1 MTEPKA
7 GQRPHF
13 HFQGTGQPERFR
25 STASATRDP
34 RYPPQDRTRHGGAL
48 LGQLRS
54 VDSQM
59 SEAIN
64 LQRQSGRDSGFGL
77 QIEFKSFSGFE
88 LAFEGLARGA
98 QRIELLNL
106 RRDRENHCDMATV
119 FVPDGQLRAFESLI
133 SQYLEANTSKGQ
145 PRNAPLLNPIQE
157 IRFAAF
163 NALWTDDPSVLPAS
177 DTDTIWWEFWLPVRQ
192 DREAVLN
199 RFRTVAEA
207 SGFITSEKT
216 LHFPERTVL
225 NVFAS
230 KAAITRS
237 ILLLNEVAEIRRAKE
252 TAEFFDSMPATE
264 QHAWVDELLGRTT
277 AGHEDSVRLCLL
289 DTGVNP
295 GHPLLALHVGLN
307 DLYCVDPAWGVQDDV
322 GHGTGLAGLAIYGD
336 LVDPLSSQS
345 PITVQHRVESV
356 KLLQS
361 AVGNQKEPYG
371 ALTMSAVA
379 LPEIAQPNVARVF
392 SMAITSTDA
401 RDRGR
406 PSAWSAAV
414 DGLASDALGERANPR
429 LIVIS
434 AGNADQ
440 NQAMD
445 YPNSNATDGIHD
457 PGQSWNALCVGAYT
471 QKTTIDPP
479 NTTLQP
485 VAPAGSL
492 SPYSTTS
499 LTWQRTAWPLKPDVV
514 FEGGNLVKDQL
525 AAYNYPSVSL
535 LTTCHTPTVRLFDL
549 TRATSAAS
557 ALAAR
562 MAVQVLSIYPAL
574 WPETVRALMVHSAEW
589 TERMKE
595 DFLGAGSKGD
605 YERLVKTCGF
615 GVPDLGRALWSAG
628 DSLTLIVE
636 DELQPFMKPIKG
648 NPTARDMHLHDL
660 PWPKQELLDLGNTNV
675 EMRVTLSY
683 FVEPNPGVVERGI
696 KGRYRYESHGLRFD
710 VSRPTEEKT
719 QFRQR
724 INKRARDEEDGIYQG
739 GGADPNWLLGTQ
751 TRHRGSLHSDIWR
764 GTAAELA
771 DRCMIGIYPALGWWK
786 TLLKQERY
794 NDHVRYSLVVSIK
807 TEQTAIDLY
816 AAIQNVIVANTAIV
830 NPV

>member
-1 MTEPKA
+1 MTEPTA

-13 HFQGTGQPERFR
+13 YFQGTGQAERFR
-25 STASATRDP
+25 STASSTREP
-34 RYPPQDRTRHGGAL
+34 RFPSHDRVQHGGVL
-48 LGQLRS
+48 LGQLKH
-54 VDSQM
+54 VGEQM
-59 SEAIN
+59 TQAVS
-64 LQRQSGRDSGFGL
+64 LQHQSGRDGGFGL
-77 QIEFKSFSGFE
+77 QIEFRSFPGFE

-106 RRDRENHCDMATV
+106 RRDRATQTDMATV
-119 FVPDGQLRAFESLI
+119 FVPDGQLKAFESLI
-133 SQYLEANTSKGQ
+133 RQYLEANTSKGQ

-163 NALWTDDPSVLPAS
+163 SALWTDDPAVLPAN
-177 DTDTIWWEFWLPVRQ
+177 DAETIWWEFWLPVRE
-192 DREAVLN
+192 DREAVLG
-199 RFRTVAEA
+199 RFRSIAKA
-207 SGFITSEKT
+207 SGFITSDNA

-230 KAAITRS
+230 KVMITQS

-252 TAEFFDSMPATE
+252 TAEFFDSLAPTE
-264 QHAWVDELLGRTT
+264 QRQWVDELLARTT
-277 AGHEDSVRLCLL
+277 AGRDDSVRVCLL

-295 GHPLLALHVGLN
+295 GHPLLAPHIGLN
-307 DLYCVDPAWGVQDDV
+307 DLYSVDPAWGGDDNV
-322 GHGTGLAGLAIYGD
+322 GHGTGLAGLALYGD
-336 LVDPLSSQS
+336 LVDSLSSRS
-345 PITVQHRVESV
+345 PITIQHRVESV
-356 KLLQS
+356 KLLP
-361 AVGNQKEPYG
+361 AAAGNQKEPHG

-379 LPEIAQPNVARVF
+379 LPEIARPGVYRIF
-392 SMAITSTDA
+392 SMAITSVDA

-414 DGLASDALGERANPR
+414 DSLASDALGERSSPR
-429 LIVIS
+429 LIVVS

-440 NQAMD
+440 NQALL

-457 PGQSWNALCVGAYT
+457 PGQSWNALCIGAYT
-471 QKTTIDPP
+471 QKITIDPP
-479 NTTLQP
+479 NASLQ
-485 VAPAGSL
+485 VLAPAGSL

-514 FEGGNLVKDQL
+514 FEGGNLVKDQF

-535 LTTCHTPTVRLFDL
+535 LTTSHTSTGRLFDL

-562 MAVQVLSIYPAL
+562 MAAQISSSYPTF

-589 TERMKE
+589 TDQMKH
-595 DFLGAGSKGD
+595 DFLGAGSKSD
-605 YERLVKTCGF
+605 YGKLVKTCGF

-636 DELQPFMKPIKG
+636 DELQPFMRPVRG
-648 NPTARDMHLHDL
+648 SPTARDMHLHDL
-660 PWPKQELLDLGNTNV
+660 PWPKQELLDLGNSNV

-683 FVEPNPGVVERGI
+683 FIEPNPGVVERGI

-710 VSRPTEEKT
+710 VSRPTEEKA

-724 INKRARDEEDGIYQG
+724 INRRARDEEEGIYQG
-739 GGADPNWLLGTQ
+739 GGSDPNWLLGTQ

-771 DRCMIGIYPALGWWK
+771 DRSMIGIYPALGWWK

-794 NDHVRYSLVVSIK
+794 NDRVRYSLVVSIK
-807 TEQTAIDLY
+807 TEQAYVDLY
-816 AAIQNVIVANTAIV
+816 AAIQNIVAARTAIV
-830 NPV
+830 NTA